1 MHDEV
6 LTQSAAALL
15 PSLVRFTYCKR
26 LSFKDYVD
34 WYFMLK
40 EKQVALSDVIAL
52 AQEKFGTDFNDRLF
66 LGQLVSVSD
75 IPSQAIDFLR
85 GAVDKTEIAEFLE
98 RTVKTFA
105 L

>member
-6 LTQSAAALL
+6 LAQSASRILPLL
-15 PSLVRFTYCKR
+15 IRFTYGKR

-40 EKQVALSDVIAL
+40 EKQVTLTDVITL
-52 AQEKFGTDFNDRLF
+52 AQKKFGGDFNDRLF
-66 LGQLVSVSD
+66 LGQLVSLSD
-75 IPSQAIDFLR
+75 VPTQTIDFLR
-85 GAVDKTEIAEFLE
+85 DAVDKENIEKFL
-98 RTVKTFA
+98 TQAVKNFE